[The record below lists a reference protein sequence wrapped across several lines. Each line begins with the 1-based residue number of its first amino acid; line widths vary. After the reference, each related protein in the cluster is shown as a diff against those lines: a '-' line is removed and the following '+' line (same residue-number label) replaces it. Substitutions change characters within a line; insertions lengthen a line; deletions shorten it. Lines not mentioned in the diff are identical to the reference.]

1 MLSKTWTSEPHGIKT
16 PLYADATTHLRW
28 APSRQNRKKCLL
40 FRVYLLDVVSRNLL
54 HINAIRITRYR
65 SGRVMQTTHTH
76 EAKRKCAGN
85 ALHLIGCWAMKMP
98 FFFRIWV
105 SKSTPG

>member
-85 ALHLIGCWAMKMP
+85 APVSYTHLTLPTKA
-98 FFFRIWV
+98 
-105 SKSTPG
+105 